1 MRIMV
6 GPNQWRDEGPQPA
19 RSTTMPTGYQL
30 HESPLPTLESVENA
44 EEAAIL
50 QVGKRRVQS
59 TGKKGYMWRK
69 VREIQ

>member
-44 EEAAIL
+44 EEAATYTP
-50 QVGKRRVQS
+50 GKRKW
-59 TGKKGYMWRK
+59 TGGRQYRK